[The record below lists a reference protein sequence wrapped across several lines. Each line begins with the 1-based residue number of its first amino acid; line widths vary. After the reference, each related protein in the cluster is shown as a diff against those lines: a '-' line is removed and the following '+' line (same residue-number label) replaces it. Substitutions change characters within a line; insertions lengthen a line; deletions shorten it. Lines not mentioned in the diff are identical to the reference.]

1 MLEDASLRDLS
12 ALLTAARAACD
23 VISTC
28 SAAQRQKALMEIA
41 SALRTHEA
49 EILEANKRDLAHAE
63 GNAAFL
69 DRLSLTSQ
77 RMQDMA
83 QAVERIAALPDPVG
97 KVMQEWTR
105 PNGLVIRQ
113 VSTPI
118 GVIGMIFE
126 SRPNVGVDAAAL
138 CIKSGNA
145 IILRGGSESFHSTQS
160 LMRAVQQGLRHAGLP
175 GAIVQS
181 VPDTDRA
188 RVTEMLHAQGQID
201 LLIPRGSKSLVTRVM
216 QESRVP
222 VLAHAEGLCHSFV
235 HQDARLEMARA
246 VIANAKMRRPG
257 ICGATETL
265 LLDRAIAPTFLPVLV
280 ADLSALGCHCRGDE
294 AARAIMSTL
303 DPASESDFATEWLDA
318 ELSIAI
324 VDGVEGACAHIRR
337 YGSGH
342 TEAIITE
349 NEAAAESFMR
359 GVPSAVVMWNAST
372 QFCDGGEFGFGG
384 EIGISTGRLH
394 ARGPV
399 GVAQLTTYRYEVRGD
414 GRTRP

>member
-1 MLEDASLRDLS
+1 MLEDTSIRDLT
-12 ALLTAARAACD
+12 ALMTAARTAYD
-23 VISTC
+23 VISAS
-28 SAAQRQKALMEIA
+28 SAAQRRQALIEIA
-41 SALRTHEA
+41 SALRSHEA
-49 EILEANKRDLAHAE
+49 EILEANQRDLAHAE

-69 DRLSLTSQ
+69 DRLTLTSQ
-77 RMQDMA
+77 RLQDMA
-83 QAVERIAALPDPVG
+83 EAVERIAALPDPVG
-97 KVMQEWTR
+97 KVMQEWIR
-105 PNGLVIRQ
+105 LNGLVIRQ

-126 SRPNVGVDAAAL
+126 SCPNVGVDAAAL

-175 GAIVQS
+175 DAAAQS
-181 VPDTDRA
+181 VPDTDRTH
-188 RVTEMLHAQGQID
+188 VTEMLHAQGQID
-201 LLIPRGSKSLVTRVM
+201 LLIPRGGKSLVTRVM

-222 VLAHAEGLCHSFV
+222 VLAHAEWLCHSFV
-235 HQDARLEMARA
+235 NQDTRLEIARA
-246 VIANAKMRRPG
+246 VIANAKMRRLD

-294 AARAIMSTL
+294 AARAVLPTL
-303 DPASESDFATEWLDA
+303 DPASERDFATEWLDA

-349 NEAAAESFMR
+349 NEAAAEAFMR

-384 EIGISTGRLH
+384 EIGISTGWLH

-414 GRTRP
+414 GQTRP